1 MPFLKESFFRAETPV
16 EISSPSAS
24 CCSST
29 TLRHISYKPTTVQ
42 TQRSHT
48 VHSLVRSEVFTVC
61 KPNARRRE
69 LVCLVNS
76 SWLSGS
82 GWFIAAFRLPK
93 PKTWKCLFFY
103 FLFHLPL
110 SRCWS
115 LWIGITWYQPPPAC
129 YKTAVLSF

>member
-1 MPFLKESFFRAETPV
+1 MCIFKSEFLRAVTSV
-16 EISSPSAS
+16 EMSSPSAS

-29 TLRHISYKPTTVQ
+29 TLRHISHKPTTVQ

-48 VHSLVRSEVFTVC
+48 VHSLVRSEVFTAC

-93 PKTWKCLFFY
+93 PKAWKCPSFY
-103 FLFHLPL
+103 FSFHVPP

-129 YKTAVLSF
+129 YKTAILSF